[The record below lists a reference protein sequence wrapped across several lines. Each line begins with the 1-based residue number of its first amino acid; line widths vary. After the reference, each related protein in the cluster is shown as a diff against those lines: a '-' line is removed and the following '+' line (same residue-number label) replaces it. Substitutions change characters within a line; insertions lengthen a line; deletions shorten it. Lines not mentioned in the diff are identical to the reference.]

1 MRHAIV
7 VLTGDV
13 SSGKTTTCGQIVER
27 AQVNGLDCAGIVC
40 PGRFERGQKVG
51 IDLLDVRTGERRLL
65 AEVDGQPAVLRTP
78 RYRFHVETVEG
89 VTRLILDRL
98 DAARSCDVLIVD
110 ELGPLE
116 LERGQGWVNALEV
129 LRVGQFDLA
138 VVVVRPR
145 LVTTFRGA
153 MGSLPLHVFAL
164 PWSRQGNDLLT
175 DLFALLF

>member
-1 MRHAIV
+1 MRHAIA

-13 SSGKTTTCGQIVER
+13 GSGKTTTCGQIVER
-27 AQVNGLDCAGIVC
+27 AQANGLDCAGIVC
-40 PGRFERGQKVG
+40 PGRFERGEKVG

-78 RYRFHVETVEG
+78 RYRFHVETVAWG
-89 VTRLILDRL
+89 MACL

-145 LVTTFRGA
+145 LVTTFRAA
-153 MGSLPLHVFAL
+153 MGSIPFHVFAL

-175 DLFALLF
+175 DLFALLV

>member
-78 RYRFHVETVEG
+78 RYRFHVETVAWG
-89 VTRLILDRL
+89 MACL